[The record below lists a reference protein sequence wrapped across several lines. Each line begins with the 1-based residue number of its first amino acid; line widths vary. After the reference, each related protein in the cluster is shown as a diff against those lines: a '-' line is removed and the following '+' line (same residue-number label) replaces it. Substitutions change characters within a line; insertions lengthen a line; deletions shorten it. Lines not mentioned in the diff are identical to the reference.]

1 MHLNNINK
9 GLGKLKFYNR
19 NKKKITYYNCNK
31 EGYIA
36 RDCQSKNKVVQQL
49 NILTYSQ
56 DKGIE
61 EEE

>member
-19 NKKKITYYNCNK
+19 NKKKITYYNYNK

-36 RDCQSKNKVVQQL
+36 RD
-49 NILTYSQ
+49 Y
-56 DKGIE
+56 
-61 EEE
+61 